1 MGILPVSYDQN
12 TAKSDTDPW
21 REDLPVCRVYSH
33 SPRFRQQLEGYVGHV
48 IRFTTARDKEPR
60 EGLIVD
66 CTVSAEI
73 VRTARGHFPAH
84 PIVAVINDSDPAR
97 VIDVLARGVDGVISM
112 NDPPSAWRE
121 GLNVV
126 LGGGRWV
133 GGPGLDVSLE
143 QKYASYGIATHDRH
157 SGDVT
162 MRTQLFVKD
171 RLGEE
176 HGD

>member
-1 MGILPVSYDQN
+1 MSNDTNAL
-12 TAKSDTDPW
+12 KSTTDPW

-33 SPRFRQQLEGYVGHV
+33 SPRFRQQLEGYVGDV
-48 IRFTTARDKEPR
+48 VRFTTAREKEPR
-60 EGLIVD
+60 EALIVD
-66 CTVSAEI
+66 CTASMDI
-73 VRTARGHFPAH
+73 VRTARSQFPAH
-84 PIVAVINDSDPAR
+84 PMIAVVPDSDTSQIIEA
-97 VIDVLARGVDGVISM
+97 LARGVDGVISM
-112 NDPPSAWRE
+112 SDPPSAWRE

-162 MRTQLFVKD
+162 MRTQLFVKN

-176 HGD
+176 PGD

>member
-1 MGILPVSYDQN
+1 VSNDAN
-12 TAKSDTDPW
+12 ALKSTPDPW

-33 SPRFRQQLEGYVGHV
+33 SPRFRQQLEGYVGDV
-48 IRFTTARDKEPR
+48 VRFTTAREKEPR
-60 EGLIVD
+60 EALIVD
-66 CTVSAEI
+66 CTVSMDI
-73 VRTARGHFPAH
+73 VRTARAQFPTH
-84 PIVAVINDSDPAR
+84 PMMAVTPDSDTSQIIEA
-97 VIDVLARGVDGVISM
+97 LARGVDGVISLG
-112 NDPPSAWRE
+112 DPPSAWRE
-121 GLNVV
+121 GLNVI

-162 MRTQLFVKD
+162 MRTQLFVKN

-176 HGD
+176 PGD